1 MILDMNFVLGLN
13 LNKPISFNRIC
24 SLAYLYQISGVISN
38 VSFKLPSKGI
48 SSSDIEKQLTGM
60 LDKGYIVE
68 THEGYTNT
76 SYFNTY
82 IDNYVLTNLE
92 YTYLEDISKLISYTT
107 EDLVYLC
114 TVSILLDKLLQEEAY
129 KNIDNLQQK
138 LKNILSFMYPERDAE
153 DLETAFSILNKL
165 KEIRH
170 EYQR

>member
-48 SSSDIEKQLTGM
+48 GSSDIEKQLTSM

-68 THEGYTNT
+68 TREGYTNT
-76 SYFNTY
+76 SYFNAY

-153 DLETAFSILNKL
+153 DLETAFGILNKL